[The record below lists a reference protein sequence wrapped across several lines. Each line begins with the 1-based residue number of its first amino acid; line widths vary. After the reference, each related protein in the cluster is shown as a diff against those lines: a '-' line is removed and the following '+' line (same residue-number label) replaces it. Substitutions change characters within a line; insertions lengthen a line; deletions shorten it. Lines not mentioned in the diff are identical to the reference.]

1 MAAKRQRR
9 KLTPEFKA
17 KIAIEALRER
27 EPIVEL
33 AKRYKVHPNQITAWK
48 RQLLDQSAEGFRS
61 GNDRRIEDQSELI
74 EHLYQKIGQSQVEL
88 DWLKKNLVCSTAA
101 KRAII
106 ERDTEL
112 SVVRQCELIGLPHS
126 SYYYQAVGESAL
138 NLELMRRIDEQYL
151 RAPAYGVGMML
162 QHLRRLGYA
171 INIKRVRRLYRL
183 MGIEGLV
190 PRPSLSKLRKGPDHT
205 VYPYL
210 LRGLVIDRPNQ
221 VWATD
226 ITYVPMPRGFLY
238 LVAIIDWYT
247 RFVLSWEISN
257 SLENAFC
264 REALQRALAQYG
276 CPEIFNSDQ
285 GSQFTAHTFTRIL
298 LDHDIAISMDG
309 RGRALDNVFIERL
322 WRSYKYEY
330 LYLFLPETGMELYRG
345 TETSM
350 LHFNTARPHSTFDGQ
365 SPADLYLIARQS

>member
-247 RFVLSWEISN
+247 RFVLSWEIYN
-257 SLENAFC
+257 GPRKLD
-264 REALQRALAQYG
+264 QRSCKSQGVAWATNRDNPS
-276 CPEIFNSDQ
+276 CPK
-285 GSQFTAHTFTRIL
+285 
-298 LDHDIAISMDG
+298 DI
-309 RGRALDNVFIERL
+309 
-322 WRSYKYEY
+322 
-330 LYLFLPETGMELYRG
+330 P
-345 TETSM
+345 
-350 LHFNTARPHSTFDGQ
+350 ST
-365 SPADLYLIARQS
+365 PA